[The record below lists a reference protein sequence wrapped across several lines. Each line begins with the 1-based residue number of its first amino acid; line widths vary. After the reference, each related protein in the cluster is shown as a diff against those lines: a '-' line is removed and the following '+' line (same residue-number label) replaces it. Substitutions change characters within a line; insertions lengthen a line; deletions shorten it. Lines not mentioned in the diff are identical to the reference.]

1 MKPLQTVNDKD
12 HALLGTGTPAFTG
25 NALIKMAIASSM
37 TTQMQVPAQ
46 MGLTTFS
53 ASGIPVINGAIHSAP
68 QANGSPPCMDD
79 ALIKMAIASSM
90 TTQMQ
95 APVQMGMTTFSA
107 SGIPVI
113 SGAIHSAPQANGSP
127 PCMDNAL
134 IKMAIASS
142 MTAQMPAPVQMG
154 MTTFSASGIPVISGA
169 IHCRVFSH

>member
-12 HALLGTGTPAFTG
+12 HALQGTGTPAFTG
-25 NALIKMAIASSM
+25 NALTKMAIACSM

-90 TTQMQ
+90 TAQMQ

-107 SGIPVI
+107 GGIPVI
-113 SGAIHSAPQANGSP
+113 SGAIQ
-127 PCMDNAL
+127 
-134 IKMAIASS
+134 
-142 MTAQMPAPVQMG
+142 
-154 MTTFSASGIPVISGA
+154 
-169 IHCRVFSH
+169 CRVFSH